1 MDSDGR
7 VQRETRRGIA
17 VRYYTGT
24 AASDTVVGDPTADDT
39 FTGFGQGRD
48 VVTGG
53 QGNDVFNF
61 SVDLI
66 PDFIDGG
73 GGENRLDY
81 SASDRGLTIDLS
93 HGFVSGTFFKP
104 ETITFPPSDLGPN
117 GTVGGTF
124 TVMEAYQAVVAKV
137 LNIQDVT
144 GTDFGDTIIG
154 TAGDNKIDGG
164 KGDDHI
170 FGGTGANIINGG
182 DGNDTITLQFEGTG
196 LAANMDTIDGGNGI
210 DTLAFAVSA
219 ALPGTFGVD
228 VNLSSH
234 DVSSIHDLDGSPD
247 GLKEIRSEATVTNVE
262 NVTGT
267 DQNDVIIGDS
277 NANTLLGNGGNDV
290 LEGGAGADY
299 LDGGPGNDRFIE
311 FGAGHG
317 GDEIH
322 GGDGIDTVE
331 YTYGG
336 GVVLGAPDPDHAV
349 IVTLADNGNAG
360 TAMMFVDG
368 PLGHPGVVEDHLYDI
383 ENVTGSDFDDTLTGN
398 NAKNILLGG
407 FGEDHLNGG
416 GNDDLLN
423 GGPGHDVLTGGAGA
437 DTFQF
442 SDRGFGANADTI
454 TDFQT
459 GVDHIGFS
467 GFYSQAFQFHNFH
480 SNDLPPPTFIADHA
494 FSGAGNELRVV
505 TNNNGDTI
513 VQLQI
518 PSQEFGL
525 GNTSH
530 TTPDVEINLGHHVVH
545 QSDFLF

>member
-1 MDSDGR
+1 M
-7 VQRETRRGIA
+7 
-17 VRYYTGT
+17 RYYRGT
-24 AASDTVVGDPTADDT
+24 AGSDTVVGDPTEDST

-53 QGNDVFNF
+53 QGSDVFNF
-61 SVDLI
+61 SVDLA

-81 SASDRGLTIDLS
+81 SASDRGLTIDLDA
-93 HGFVSGTFFKP
+93 GFVSATFFKP
-104 ETITFPPSDLGPN
+104 EVITIPPSDFGPN
-117 GTVGGTF
+117 GTAGAVV
-124 TVMEAYQAVVAKV
+124 TVMEPYQAAVAKV
-137 LNIQDVT
+137 VNIQDVT
-144 GTDFGDTIIG
+144 GSDFGDTIIG

-164 KGDDHI
+164 NGDDHI
-170 FGGTGANIINGG
+170 FGGTGANTINGG

-196 LAANMDTIDGGNGI
+196 LAANMDTIDGGPGI
-210 DTLAFAVSA
+210 DTLAFSE
-219 ALPGTFGVD
+219 ALPGDFGVF
-228 VNLSSH
+228 VALSTNSAT
-234 DVSSIHDLDGSPD
+234 VVQSIHTDGAFTHFAN
-247 GLKEIRSEATVTNVE
+247 EATVTGIE

-267 DQNDVIIGDS
+267 NQADVILGDGD
-277 NANTLLGNGGNDV
+277 ANTLLGNGGDDV

-299 LDGGPGNDRFIE
+299 LDGGDGNDRFIE

-322 GGDGIDTVE
+322 GGAGIDTVE
-331 YTYGG
+331 YTSGG
-336 GVVLGAPDPDHAV
+336 GVTPGAPDPDRAV

-360 TAMMFVDG
+360 TAIMFVDG

-398 NAKNILLGG
+398 SGDNKLLGG
-407 FGEDHLNGG
+407 FGQDHLNGG
-416 GNDDLLN
+416 GGKDTLN
-423 GGPGHDVLTGGAGA
+423 GGPGHDVLTGGADA

-442 SDRGFGANADTI
+442 SDRGVGANADTI

-459 GVDHIGFS
+459 GVDHIDFS
-467 GFYSQAFQFHNFH
+467 GFYSQAREFHNFH
-480 SNDLPPPTFIADHA
+480 LDNLPPPTFIGNAA
-494 FSGAGNELRVV
+494 FSGAGNELQVV
-505 TNNNGDTI
+505 TNNDGETI

-530 TTPDVEINLGHHVVH
+530 TTPDVEVNLGHHVVH